1 MSFMELTAASASAYQ
16 QASVQQ
22 DVALA
27 VAGKAKDN
35 IDLQGDMVL
44 QLLESAAVAPVDP
57 SSPLGL
63 NIDVSV

>member
-1 MSFMELTAASASAYQ
+1 MELTAASASAYQ

>member
-1 MSFMELTAASASAYQ
+1 MELTAASASAYQ
-16 QASVQQ
+16 QASAQQ